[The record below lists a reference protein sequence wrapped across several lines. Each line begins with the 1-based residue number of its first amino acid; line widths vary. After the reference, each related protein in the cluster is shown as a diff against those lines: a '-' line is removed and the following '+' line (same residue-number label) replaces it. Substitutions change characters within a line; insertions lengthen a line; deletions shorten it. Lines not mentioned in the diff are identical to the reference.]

1 MRMLRTLRSRGLRP
15 LLCLSALVGLDLF
28 SGPTP
33 ELKAQGVIEDTSFH
47 GRFTL
52 GLAYG
57 ASRTLA
63 SCLRL
68 ETDTDFDIAR
78 DDCGL
83 AEGVF
88 LFAKDFFRSVGNQVW
103 ARGVIDLHLRTNMQR
118 NWSDTEG
125 TGDEALVLTN
135 RNFYAETGNYFGAGE
150 RLWVG
155 NRSYDYEDL
164 WLLDLRLLDQHG
176 PGFGIQDIPSPWG
189 WGSLGFAFFRVSS
202 RLGGPAQDTLDLRLA
217 KIPLLEGYGK
227 LALIATQTG
236 RTDARSGEKKFEAMQ
251 GLQTAFIYQWES
263 ESLIHK
269 WAVQYGTGLY
279 GGNDLMAYSEGRGI
293 ALNETGEDRDP
304 VTLTEGLFEEERDA
318 LRDSSSLRIAD
329 QLDLVPEGSRWSL
342 RLGVAFESVD
352 FGGLR
357 YEKDGT
363 LYQRGDLQT
372 LAWALRPAYDFSETY
387 GLDLAWNAIDI
398 EKGLGYKRRDEAGNE
413 QTSREPVDRRLERIS
428 VGFLVR
434 PLSWGFAEFRTYV
447 AHNKWNRAIQRDV
460 NRGARRDATES
471 ISGGLTMN
479 MWW

>member
-1 MRMLRTLRSRGLRP
+1 MLPNLRCFCQKS
-15 LLCLSALVGLDLF
+15 LSFLAVLAAASAF
-28 SGPTP
+28 FPPP
-33 ELKAQGVIEDTSFH
+33 ELRAQGVIEDTRFH

-52 GLAYG
+52 GFAYG

-68 ETDTDFDIAR
+68 QTETDFDIAR

-88 LFAKDFFRSVGNQVW
+88 LFAKDFFRSVGDQVW
-103 ARGVIDLHLRTNMQR
+103 ARGVIDVHVRTNMQR
-118 NWSDTEG
+118 NWSDTEAEG
-125 TGDEALVLTN
+125 EEGLELSN
-135 RNFYAETGNYFGAGE
+135 RNFYAETGNYFGQGE

-176 PGFGIQDIPSPWG
+176 PGFGVQDIPTPIG
-189 WGSLGFAFFRVSS
+189 GLGLAFFRVAS

-217 KIPLLEGYGK
+217 RIPLFEGYGK
-227 LALIATQTG
+227 FVLIGTQTG
-236 RTDARSGEKKFEAMQ
+236 RADARSGEKKFVSMQ
-251 GLQTAFIYQWES
+251 GVQTGFIYQWES

-279 GGNDLMAYSEGRGI
+279 GGNDLVAYTEGRGI

-304 VTLTEGLFEEERDA
+304 VTLTQGLFEQERA
-318 LRDSSSLRIAD
+318 AMRRSSSFRVAD
-329 QLDLVPEGSRWSL
+329 QLELLPEESRWSL
-342 RLGVAFESVD
+342 RLAAAFESVD

-357 YEKDGT
+357 YEKEGAF
-363 LYQRGDLQT
+363 YRRGDMQT
-372 LAWALRPAYDFSETY
+372 VAWAARPAYDISETY
-387 GLDLAWNAIDI
+387 GVDIAWNTVAISRGVGF
-398 EKGLGYKRRDEAGNE
+398 KHRDAAGNE
-413 QTSREPVDRRLERIS
+413 QTTREPVDRRLERVSI
-428 VGFLVR
+428 GFLVR
-434 PLSWGFAEFRTYV
+434 PLSWGFAEFRPYV
-447 AHNKWNRAIQRDV
+447 AHNRWNRAIQRDI
-460 NRGARRDATES
+460 NRGPAREANEA